1 MNYSVSAPYGVV
13 ANAPA
18 EVRADFI
25 RRVYNLFF
33 LSVLVTVGAG
43 WFCAQ
48 PTMIEPMLRMRTL
61 FLIGEIVCII
71 ALFFTSRTPGVNVF
85 LLYLFAAIQ
94 GALLGP
100 LLVLVNHALPGIP
113 AQAAVM
119 TTAVFGGLS
128 LYALQSRRDFSYL
141 GGFLFVALIA
151 LIVGGIVMWFIHSS
165 LLSMLYSVGGIL
177 IFSGYVLYDTS
188 LIMRRLGPNDAVIG
202 AINLYL
208 DLINL
213 FLFILQL
220 LSELNRRN

>member
-1 MNYSVSAPYGVV
+1 
-13 ANAPA
+13 
-18 EVRADFI
+18 
-25 RRVYNLFF
+25 
-33 LSVLVTVGAG
+33 
-43 WFCAQ
+43 
-48 PTMIEPMLRMRTL
+48 
-61 FLIGEIVCII
+61 
-71 ALFFTSRTPGVNVF
+71 
-85 LLYLFAAIQ
+85 
-94 GALLGP
+94 
-100 LLVLVNHALPGIP
+100 
-113 AQAAVM
+113 M